1 MWSIGVQREIF
12 QNLAIEASYVGNRGA
27 WWQGNNLIDVNALTA
42 QRIASFGLD
51 VTNPSDQKL
60 LITPWN
66 KLTAAQQAQ
75 FDSVQ
80 AAFTA
85 KMPAFTPGQA
95 PDPAQMQQR
104 RAMMASQDS
113 SLRNILT
120 PEQQAVWD
128 RNVEQ
133 ARSMQRRPPG
143 S

>member
-1 MWSIGVQREIF
+1 MKARTAFLVAALAAASAATAVA
-12 QNLAIEASYVGNRGA
+12 QNPTPPAPAGPG
-27 WWQGNNLIDVNALTA
+27 GPGGFA
-42 QRIASFGLD
+42 QRRM
-51 VTNPSDQKL
+51 QML
-60 LITPWN
+60 LNGIT
-66 KLTAAQQAQ
+66 LTAAQQAQ